1 MNIFSRSDRIERIIE
16 QLPETY
22 GDDLTEIKKR
32 VARYVVR
39 KYPFK
44 PLPQAH
50 FYEAVKEALRR
61 YFPYDEG
68 TLLRLAD
75 EFAQDNIV
83 IAEMMRLQEC
93 DLRTMTDFSPQELI
107 ESLLEGVER
116 IVNDESDGY
125 RDTRKEART
134 KRLRE
139 ELRKSDGKTIMF
151 AAQLIHK
158 YMGWKF

>member
-1 MNIFSRSDRIERIIE
+1 MNIFSRSERIEKIIE

-22 GDDLTEIKKR
+22 GDDLAEIKKR
-32 VARYVVR
+32 VARCVVR

-68 TLLRLAD
+68 TLLRLTD
-75 EFAQDNIV
+75 EFARDPIV
-83 IAEMMRLQEC
+83 IGEMMRLQEC
-93 DLRTMTDFSPQELI
+93 DLRTMTDFTQQELI

-116 IVNDESDGY
+116 IIEDDDDEY
-125 RDTRKEART
+125 RQARKEART
-134 KRLRE
+134 KRMRE
-139 ELRKSDGKTIMF
+139 ELRKDDSKTVMF

>member
-1 MNIFSRSDRIERIIE
+1 MNIFSRSERIEKIIE

-22 GDDLTEIKKR
+22 GDDLAEIKKC

-44 PLPQAH
+44 KLPQVH
-50 FYEAVKEALRR
+50 FYEAVKEALCR

-68 TLLRLAD
+68 TLLCLTK
-75 EFAQDNIV
+75 EFASDPIV
-83 IAEMMRLQEC
+83 TGEIMRLQEC
-93 DLRTMTDFSPQELI
+93 DFRTMMDFTQQELI

-116 IVNDESDGY
+116 IIEDDGDGY
-125 RDTRKEART
+125 RQARKEART
-134 KRLRE
+134 KRIRE
-139 ELRKSDGKTIMF
+139 ELQKDDSKTVMF